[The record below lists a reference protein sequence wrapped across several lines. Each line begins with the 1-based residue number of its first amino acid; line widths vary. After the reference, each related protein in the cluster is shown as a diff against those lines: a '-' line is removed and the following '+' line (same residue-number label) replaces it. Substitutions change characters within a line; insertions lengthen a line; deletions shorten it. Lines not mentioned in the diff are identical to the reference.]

1 MNNRT
6 KRQIIGLVTLVAIAL
21 PLAGAIAADKA
32 PVQGVININTA
43 SPEELTLL
51 PGIGKSKA
59 AAIVSYRQSHPFK
72 SVAELTEVKG
82 IGPKKLEK
90 IQSQITVEG
99 PTTAGTRAPVAKK

>member
-1 MNNRT
+1 MNRT
-6 KRQIIGLVTLVAIAL
+6 KRQIIGLAALVAMAL
-21 PLAGAIAADKA
+21 PLAVATAAGKA

-59 AAIVSYRQSHPFK
+59 VAIVNYRQSHPFK

-82 IGPKKLEK
+82 IGPKMLEK

-99 PTTAGTRAPVAKK
+99 PTTASSRAPAVKK